1 MNAKKTL
8 APSGKDALSKA
19 AAKAGLSQGEFEAVR
34 DWLAEQLKANAYAK
48 LGQGG
53 HTNHEIDLQQ
63 VFVDLPV
70 EDDPNS
76 GAHSSKSRAR
86 FLQQFQAADALQL
99 SRKNDNGQFSIHCE
113 EVRGA
118 DKELIEI
125 LQDAPSRD
133 NTHFNATVLIGGPGQ
148 GKSTLGQIACQL
160 NRAALLKPLREQ
172 LANPALDNFLTC
184 FSAASNDA
192 DDRGL
197 SLPSQPFLPLQIAL
211 PDFTSWLAQP
221 NRLAGDD
228 NPVLLQFLAQL
239 PSAIGCNLQAL
250 TLLNLMAHLP
260 VLLVLDGFDEVG
272 ASDDR
277 ASVVAAAKELLHALA
292 ERNARVKILA
302 TTRPQ
307 GYAGEL
313 AHIGVAVMERVL
325 VPLEPKEAMAY
336 ANKLITAK
344 IPGHDEREK
353 VFSRLQEAAQDA
365 SASRLLTTPLQVTIL
380 AALVQQLG
388 RAPRERWT
396 LFLRYFSYT
405 YEREIERNTYASA
418 LLAEQRGRIE
428 KIHRQVA
435 LLLQLEAEGA
445 GGAAARMS
453 RTQLEEVIR
462 AVLAEE
468 EVGAAESQQLVQEIS
483 KAVEQRL
490 VFLVDQEDGKI
501 GFDIRS
507 LQEFMA
513 AWALSSGREADVMER
528 VRQIAS
534 APMFRNV
541 LLFIAS
547 RWFSEDSPLRDFLL
561 KQICDELDTSDA
573 AGRQSLA
580 GALLALEIMEEGAA
594 LSQPRYAK
602 LLMARAGMLLQL
614 PPNTE
619 HVRLTAILTSENA
632 MVLQDAITSAIASGV
647 NERQFHPQTA
657 WICLFGL
664 INKEVHWA
672 QELAEL
678 YWSQLPE
685 PNAMLGHCLRLSIA
699 IGEWLSMKMEQ
710 SAELFYPEIFIR
722 FASQGNRKPS
732 TVFWLQERYVSAAI
746 RGGRRLHLRFRFCAR
761 VSRLRAPVAAT
772 EVRAWRAW
780 IAAAEFDNQPSA
792 AKLADALQAIAE
804 SLPQFRWPAL
814 QDKFSWPLAVCLSAA
829 NSAADLFGY
838 AKLVRAG
845 TLGDIADWRQAESKW
860 RERIDVHSALQ
871 HHSAL
876 WTVESIQITP
886 PLLAIDMESF
896 DFQTNKAEL
905 FQEADQRFDCAVSI
919 MEQQR
924 LAEICILLCYL
935 VEHPLPLH
943 DVQPLKWLRNFSS
956 RATALVPKPAWLATS
971 EWLALLEQTAPPER
985 IVEPLSASFVLAGIQ
1000 DAPAHPVV
1008 LRMAVLA
1015 LRRGFDFVDNTSA
1028 RIEMVQAKFAN
1039 FVPQNRAQQADL
1051 ATIQIL
1057 TSSLPEGDEATA
1069 LSDIVFSV
1077 KKTPVLLRSLIAAFE
1092 RGAMSFDRA
1101 STMLAQLYA
1110 MLGVG
1115 HPLARTLIDLMRA
1128 KQQSRK
1134 SKLDYIETWDD
1145 LALPQPYPRNAVSQP
1160 KISEIPESPIRI
1172 ASLELHNIRGIHQLA
1187 LDFYQ
1192 PPANEGQWVVIL
1204 GPNGSGKTTILRSL
1218 ALALRNVKDPA
1229 LWPENAFTRW
1239 QRLGDDVDT
1248 SFIRVDL
1255 GEGDH
1260 PRTTINDAASPSCT
1274 QKPEQDKPR
1283 KFPIFAYGCR
1293 RGSALGGRAREADAK
1308 DGGGREIATLFDEG
1322 ADLIHAETWL
1332 VKLEGDTTRNAQSRH
1347 IFDAVVVA
1355 LKKLLSVDDI
1365 TVQDQQVW
1373 VTLANR
1379 PALPLGSLSDGYLTS
1394 AGWFLDLV
1402 ARWLELAKQSNEEIG
1417 ADFLEKMRGLVLIDE
1432 IDLHLHPQWQVN
1444 IIRRTRG
1451 LLKQM
1456 SFIVTTHNPV
1466 TLVGVEPQEIW
1477 RLSTENGRVQAEKGS
1492 ERPMLL
1498 SAGEIYAS
1506 YFDIEDIYPNG
1517 LGRKLQRFNFLSSYT
1532 LRNDAEEAEV
1542 QALLQELEKEGIAPS
1557 WGITPR
1563 QVPEKSPKKTRAKK
1577 VTEAQ

>member
-8 APSGKDALSKA
+8 APTGKDALSKA
-19 AAKAGLSQGEFEAVR
+19 AAKAGLSQEEFEAVR

-53 HTNHEIDLQQ
+53 HTNNEIDLQQ

-70 EDDPNS
+70 EDDQNS

-86 FLQQFQAADALQL
+86 FLQQFQAAEALQL
-99 SRKNDNGQFSIHCE
+99 SRKNDNGQFSIQCE
-113 EVRGA
+113 KVEIVG
-118 DKELIEI
+118 KELIDVS
-125 LQDAPSRD
+125 QDAPSD
-133 NTHFNATVLIGGPGQ
+133 NTRFNATVLIGGPGQ

-160 NRAALLKPLREQ
+160 NRAALLKPLRKQ
-172 LANPALDNFLTC
+172 LANPTLDNFLTC

-192 DDRGL
+192 DDQGL
-197 SLPSQPFLPLQIAL
+197 ILPSQPFLPLQIAL
-211 PDFTSWLAQP
+211 PDFTSWLAQT

-336 ANKLITAK
+336 AHKLITAK

-353 VFSRLQEAAQDA
+353 VFSRLQEAAEDA

-453 RTQLEEVIR
+453 RPQLEEVIR

-468 EVGAAESQQLVQEIS
+468 EVGAAESQQLVQKIS

-561 KQICDELDTSDA
+561 KQICDDLDTVDA

-594 LSQPRYAK
+594 LSPPRYAK
-602 LLMARAGMLLQL
+602 LLMARACMLLQL

-619 HVRLTAILTSENA
+619 HLRLTAILTSENA
-632 MVLQDAITSAIASGV
+632 IVLQDAITSAISSV
-647 NERQFHPQTA
+647 TNERQFHPQTA
-657 WICLFGL
+657 WICLLTL
-664 INKEVHWA
+664 INNDVKWA
-672 QELAEL
+672 QVLAEQ

-685 PNAMLGHCLRLSIA
+685 PNTLLGHCRRLSIA
-699 IGEWLSMKMEQ
+699 ISHWLAMKMEQ
-710 SAELFYPEIFIR
+710 SAELFYPENFIDLK
-722 FASQGNRKPS
+722 FQENRELG
-732 TVFWLQERYVSAAI
+732 TAFWLHGSYVFAAK
-746 RGGRRLHLRFRFCAR
+746 RLGMRLRFRVCAKGNGLR
-761 VSRLRAPVAAT
+761 TPVSAN
-772 EVRAWRAW
+772 EVPAWRAW

-792 AKLADALQAIAE
+792 AKLAAALQAIAV
-804 SLPQFRWPAL
+804 SLPHSRWAAL
-814 QDKFSWPLAVCLSAA
+814 QGKFAWPLAVCLSAA
-829 NSAADLFGY
+829 SSATDLLAY
-838 AKLVRAG
+838 AKLAQAG
-845 TLGDIADWRQAESKW
+845 ALGEITDWLQAEEKW
-860 RERIDVHSALQ
+860 EKGINVHSALQ
-871 HHSAL
+871 HPNAL
-876 WTVESIQITP
+876 WTIDSIQLAP
-886 PLLAIDMESF
+886 PMLDINFSEFVNREDE
-896 DFQTNKAEL
+896 AEL
-905 FQEADQRFDCAVSI
+905 FQEVDRRFDRAVSI
-919 MEQQR
+919 TEKR
-924 LAEICILLCYL
+924 WLADLCISLSYL
-935 VEHPLPLH
+935 VVETSPSHH
-943 DVQPLKWLRNFSS
+943 VQPLKWLGNFSTG
-956 RATALVPKPAWLATS
+956 ATALVPRSSWWAAN
-971 EWLALLEQTAPPER
+971 EWLALLEQAPLPER
-985 IVEPLSASFVLAGIQ
+985 NVRFFTPAAVLKNIQ
-1000 DAPAHPVV
+1000 NAPCHSVI
-1008 LRMAVLA
+1008 LRMSVLA
-1015 LRRGFDFVDNTSA
+1015 LRRHLDAFVRVA
-1028 RIEMVQAKFAN
+1028 AIIEMLQKKFSN
-1039 FVPQNRAQQADL
+1039 FVPQTREQQADL
-1051 ATIQIL
+1051 AIIQIL
-1057 TSSLPEGDEATA
+1057 TANLPQGDEATA
-1069 LSDIVFSV
+1069 LSDIVFSAE
-1077 KKTPVLLRSLIAAFE
+1077 KTPVLWHSLIAAFE
-1092 RGAMSFDRA
+1092 HGAMPDERA
-1101 STMLAQLYA
+1101 TTMLAQLYE
-1110 MLGVG
+1110 MLGVA
-1115 HPLARTLIDLMRA
+1115 HPIASELIDLIRA

-1134 SKLDYIETWDD
+1134 SQLDSIATWDH
-1145 LALPQPYPRNAVSQP
+1145 LALPKPYPRNAVPPP
-1160 KISEIPESPIRI
+1160 KFSEIPDSPIRI

-1192 PPANEGQWVVIL
+1192 PPADQGQWVVIL

-1229 LWPENAFTRW
+1229 QWSPIAFTRW
-1239 QRLGDDVDT
+1239 QSLGEDVDS
-1248 SFIRVDL
+1248 SFIRVELAD
-1255 GEGDH
+1255 GEH
-1260 PRTTINDAASPSCT
+1260 LRTTVNDAASPSCT
-1274 QKPEQDKPR
+1274 QKPELHKPR
-1283 KFPIFAYGCR
+1283 MFPIFAYGCR
-1293 RGSALGGRAREADAK
+1293 RGSALGGAAREVDIN
-1308 DGGGREIATLFDEG
+1308 DGGWPEIATLFDEG

-1332 VKLEGDTTRNAQSRH
+1332 VKLEGDTKRNAQSCQ
-1347 IFDAVVVA
+1347 IFDAVVEA

-1365 TVQDQQVW
+1365 TVQDQEVW
-1373 VTLANR
+1373 VTLADR

-1402 ARWLELAKQSNEEIG
+1402 ARWVELAKQSNEEIG

-1557 WGITPR
+1557 WGVTPR
-1563 QVPEKSPKKTRAKK
+1563 QVPEKSPKKPRAKK

>member
-1 MNAKKTL
+1 MNAKKAL
-8 APSGKDALSKA
+8 APTGKDALSKA
-19 AAKAGLSQGEFEAVR
+19 AAKAGLSQEEFEAVR

-53 HTNHEIDLQQ
+53 HTNNEIDLQQ

-70 EDDPNS
+70 ENDPNR
-76 GAHSSKSRAR
+76 GAHSSISRAR
-86 FLQQFQAADALQL
+86 FLKQFQAADALQL
-99 SRKNDNGQFSIHCE
+99 SRKNDNGQFIIHCE
-113 EVRGA
+113 KIEVT
-118 DKELIEI
+118 DNELIEI
-125 LQDAPSRD
+125 LQDESSDDRR
-133 NTHFNATVLIGGPGQ
+133 FNATVLIGGPGQ

-160 NRAALLKPLREQ
+160 NRAALLKPLRKQ
-172 LANPALDNFLTC
+172 LANPALDNFLSC

-192 DDRGL
+192 DDQGL

-228 NPVLLQFLAQL
+228 EPVLLQFLAQL
-239 PSAIGCNLQAL
+239 PSATSCNLQAH
-250 TLLNLMAHLP
+250 TLLNLMAYLP

-277 ASVVAAAKELLHALA
+277 ANVVSAAKELLHALA

-307 GYAGEL
+307 GYAGEM
-313 AHIGVAVMERVL
+313 AHIGIAVMERVL

-336 ANKLITAK
+336 AHKLITAK

-353 VFSRLQEAAQDA
+353 VFSRLQEAAEDA
-365 SASRLLTTPLQVTIL
+365 SAGRLLTTPLQVTIL

-405 YEREIERNTYASA
+405 YEREIERGTYASA

-445 GGAAARMS
+445 GGAAARMT
-453 RTQLEEVIR
+453 RPQLEDVIS

-468 EVGAAESQQLVQEIS
+468 EVGAQESEQLVRDIS
-483 KAVEQRL
+483 KAVQQRL
-490 VFLVDQEDGKI
+490 VFLVEQEEGKI

-528 VRQIAS
+528 VRQIAA

-547 RWFSEDSPLRDFLL
+547 RWFSGGSPLREFLL
-561 KQICDELDTSDA
+561 KQICDDLDTVDA

-602 LLMARAGMLLQL
+602 LLMARACILLQL
-614 PPNTE
+614 PPHKE
-619 HVRLTAILTSENA
+619 HVRLTAILTSENV
-632 MVLQDAITSAIASGV
+632 MVLQEAITLAISSV
-647 NERQFHPQTA
+647 TNVQQFHSQTA
-657 WICLFGL
+657 WICLFAL
-664 INKEVHWA
+664 INKDVQWA
-672 QELAEL
+672 QELAEQ
-678 YWSQLPE
+678 YWPLLPE
-685 PNAMLGHCLRLSIA
+685 PNTMLGHCRRLSIA
-699 IGEWLSMKMEQ
+699 ISHWLAMKMKQ
-710 SAELFYPEIFIR
+710 SAELFYPENFID
-722 FASQGNRKPS
+722 FASQGNRQPS
-732 TVFWLQERYVSAAI
+732 SVFWLHGSYVNTANRSSVQLQVLLRFPTCANDHGLRKPVSVTEVSA
-746 RGGRRLHLRFRFCAR
+746 
-761 VSRLRAPVAAT
+761 
-772 EVRAWRAW
+772 WRSW
-780 IAAAEFDNQPSA
+780 IAAATFSNQPSA
-792 AKLADALQAIAE
+792 EKLADALQAIAE
-804 SLPQFRWPAL
+804 SLPQSRWPAL
-814 QDKFSWPLAVCLSAA
+814 QDKFAWPLAVCLCAA
-829 NSAADLFGY
+829 NSATDLLAY
-838 AKLVRAG
+838 AKLARAG
-845 TLGDIADWRQAESKW
+845 ALGEITDWRQAEKKW
-860 RERIDVHSALQ
+860 EEGINLHAALQ
-871 HHSAL
+871 HPTAL
-876 WTVESIQITP
+876 WTIESIQLAP
-886 PLLAIDMESF
+886 PVLAINRGMF
-896 DFQTNKAEL
+896 NKNKAEL
-905 FQEADQRFDCAVSI
+905 FQEVDQRFDRAVSLA
-919 MEQQR
+919 EKQW
-924 LAEICILLCYL
+924 LAEICILLCY
-935 VEHPLPLH
+935 VVKQPLPSH
-943 DVQPLKWLRNFSS
+943 HVQPLKWLRNFS
-956 RATALVPKPAWLATS
+956 AGAAALVPKPASLEKN
-971 EWLALLEQTAPPER
+971 EWLALLEQLDLPER
-985 IVEPLSASFVLAGIQ
+985 IPVFVSAPHVFNAIGG
-1000 DAPAHPVV
+1000 APARPFLRIVV
-1008 LRMAVLA
+1008 LTLK
-1015 LRRGFDFVDNTSA
+1015 RGFVFSRINNFF
-1028 RIEMVQAKFAN
+1028 IEMLQAKFAN
-1039 FVPQNRAQQADL
+1039 FVPQNREQQADL
-1051 ATIQIL
+1051 AIIQIL
-1057 TSSLPEGDEATA
+1057 TASLPEGDEATA
-1069 LSDIVFSV
+1069 LSDIVFSAE
-1077 KKTPVLLRSLIAAFE
+1077 KTPVLWHSLTAAFE
-1092 RGAMSFDRA
+1092 HGAMTDERA
-1101 STMLAQLYA
+1101 TTMLAQLYE
-1110 MLGVG
+1110 MLGVA
-1115 HPLARTLIDLMRA
+1115 HPIASELIDLIRA

-1134 SKLDYIETWDD
+1134 SQLDSIATWDR
-1145 LALPQPYPRNAVSQP
+1145 LALPQPYPRNAVPPP
-1160 KISEIPESPIRI
+1160 KNSEIPESPIRI
-1172 ASLELHNIRGIHQLA
+1172 ASLELHNIRGIHQLV

-1218 ALALRNVKDPA
+1218 ALALRNVNDPA
-1229 LWPENAFTRW
+1229 LWPEKAFTRW
-1239 QRLGDDVDT
+1239 QRLGEDVDT
-1248 SFIRVDL
+1248 SFIRVELD
-1255 GEGDH
+1255 EIDH
-1260 PRTTINDAASPSCT
+1260 PRTTINDAASPSCMQDPV
-1274 QKPEQDKPR
+1274 QKKRR

-1293 RGSALGGRAREADAK
+1293 RGSALGGAAREADAK

-1332 VKLEGDTTRNAQSRH
+1332 IKLEGDTKRNAQSRQ
-1347 IFDAVVVA
+1347 IFDAVVDA

-1365 TVQDQQVW
+1365 TVQDQEVW
-1373 VTLANR
+1373 VTLADR

-1402 ARWLELAKQSNEEIG
+1402 ARWVELAKQSDEEIG

-1542 QALLQELEKEGIAPS
+1542 QALLQELETEGIAPS

-1563 QVPEKSPKKTRAKK
+1563 QVPEKSPKKPRAKK
-1577 VTEAQ
+1577 VTEA